1 MFSPTRPPSNAN
13 SLQDR
18 EEGHVDVRL
27 VLVHGDEE
35 DGREEQGVQDPPRPA
50 ETRGAARAAARHG
63 ISFYWTTTAR
73 FCCAASL
80 FAAKGFFFPRLL
92 RRGGR
97 RGRGSGGRDRIHLS
111 LCLPVLLPRLPARTE
126 MRIKCASQNKKKD
139 LFFKKCISEYFYVM

>member
-1 MFSPTRPPSNAN
+1 MEGKKVYKKQKRAKRLHVFPTRPPSNAN

-50 ETRGAARAAARHG
+50 ETRGAEPRAAARHG

-73 FCCAASL
+73 F
-80 FAAKGFFFPRLL
+80 
-92 RRGGR
+92 
-97 RGRGSGGRDRIHLS
+97 
-111 LCLPVLLPRLPARTE
+111 
-126 MRIKCASQNKKKD
+126 
-139 LFFKKCISEYFYVM
+139 